1 MRTLIIG
8 SGFVGSALA
17 MLLLAQGDEA
27 VVASRHPPSSH
38 PTLPWVALDVTV
50 REDCARVLQQAAFDA
65 VVLVHGPSDVTWCE
79 QHPEQT
85 LWNHETAARNIA
97 QLAEGRRMVMISSD
111 NVFDGRERAPDEATP
126 TCPTNAYGRAKLAA
140 ERAIAQAT
148 NTVVLRVSLIYGWE
162 PAESTKWLNFFASCT
177 HRLCSG
183 LETVVPFDQWSTPV
197 LLEDVIAVTAALLR
211 APHVPP
217 LLHLGGPERISRAAW
232 ATLIADR
239 LDAAPDLVLPEPKAN
254 GRYAS
259 RPANSCLA
267 SRMLHMHPSTAAVR
281 IRGVREG
288 TGFLL
293 NRELHAMEPQP

>member
-17 MLLLAQGDEA
+17 TLLLAQGDEA
-27 VVASRHPPSSH
+27 VVASRHPPSTD
-38 PTLPWVALDVTV
+38 PTLPWVALDVTI

-65 VVLVHGPSDVTWCE
+65 IVLVHGPSDVTWCQQHQE
-79 QHPEQT
+79 QS
-85 LWNHETAARNIA
+85 LWSHETAARNIA
-97 QLAEGRRMVMISSD
+97 QLADGRRVVMISTD
-111 NVFDGRERAPDEATP
+111 NVFDGTERAPNEDTP
-126 TCPTNAYGRAKLAA
+126 TSPTNAYGRAKLAA
-140 ERAIAQAT
+140 ENEIAHAT

-177 HRLCSG
+177 HRLRSG

-197 LLEDVIAVTAALLR
+197 LLQDVIAVTAALLR
-211 APHVPP
+211 SPEVPS

-239 LDAAPDLVLPEPKAN
+239 LDAAPDLVMPEPKAN

-259 RPANSCLA
+259 RPANSCLT
-267 SRMLHMHPSTAAVR
+267 SRLLHTHPSTAAVR

-288 TGFLL
+288 IGFLL
-293 NRELHAMEPQP
+293 NRGLQAMEPQP